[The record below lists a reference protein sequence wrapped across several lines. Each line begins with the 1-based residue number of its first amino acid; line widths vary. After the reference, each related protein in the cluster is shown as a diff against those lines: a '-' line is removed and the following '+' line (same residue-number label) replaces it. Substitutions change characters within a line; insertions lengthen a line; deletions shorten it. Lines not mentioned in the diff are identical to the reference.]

1 MRADYTREMRMR
13 SSPPRKQR
21 GIVLLISLIVLV
33 AMTMAGV
40 ALMRSVDATVVVA
53 GNLAF
58 KEAAIQVADKGSQ
71 QAVIWLSN
79 NAAGATL
86 QATDATNG
94 YFSAR
99 PVAEP
104 DWFDINSWDQ
114 SVALNGGNPDASGNV
129 IRYVIHRMCTQ
140 PDTPYNGDNAGVANE
155 CGLYFPLSTAAQGG
169 SMTVGSPQFLGTPQL
184 YYRVTTRVDGPR
196 NTLSVVQTSVL
207 VQI

>member
-1 MRADYTREMRMR
+1 MRTTF
-13 SSPPRKQR
+13 PRRQR

-33 AMTMAGV
+33 AMTMAGI
-40 ALMRSVDATVVVA
+40 ALMRSVDSSVVVA

-58 KEAAIQVADKGSQ
+58 KESAVQAADRGSQ
-71 QAVIWLSN
+71 TAVAWLTN

-86 QATDATNG
+86 QNTNETVG

-99 PVAEP
+99 PVVEP
-104 DWFDINSWDQ
+104 DWFDIASWDQ
-114 SVALNGGNPDASGNV
+114 SVVLNGGAPDAAGNV

-140 PDTPYNGDNAGVANE
+140 PDEPYNGVNE
-155 CGLYFPLSTAAQGG
+155 CGLYFPLSSAAVGG
-169 SMTVGSPQFLGTPQL
+169 SMAVGAPQFLGSPQL

>member
-1 MRADYTREMRMR
+1 MR

-58 KEAAIQVADKGSQ
+58 KEAAIQVADKGGQ
-71 QAVIWLSN
+71 EAVKWLSN

-86 QATDATNG
+86 QTSNATVG

-99 PVAEP
+99 PVSEP

-114 SVALNGGNPDASGNV
+114 SMALNSGNPDASGNV
-129 IRYVIHRMCTQ
+129 IRYIIHRMCTQ

-155 CGLYFPLSTAAQGG
+155 CGLYYPLTSAAQGG